1 MGMGQFSLDRKP
13 LDWFQAQNLKANAE
27 KDQFQRKWTMQL
39 IAREL
44 FKETLFKVKKQ
55 SLDQKLEEEKNRR
68 VDIQVLGKDENR
80 CGEFWTFNRSLK
92 EKLDTNK
99 SKIRQRLLVCDA
111 SIASVKKFERE
122 THDITW
128 KIEDYY

>member
-1 MGMGQFSLDRKP
+1 
-13 LDWFQAQNLKANAE
+13 
-27 KDQFQRKWTMQL
+27 MQL

-80 CGEFWTFNRSLK
+80 CGEF
-92 EKLDTNK
+92 
-99 SKIRQRLLVCDA
+99 
-111 SIASVKKFERE
+111 
-122 THDITW
+122 
-128 KIEDYY
+128 